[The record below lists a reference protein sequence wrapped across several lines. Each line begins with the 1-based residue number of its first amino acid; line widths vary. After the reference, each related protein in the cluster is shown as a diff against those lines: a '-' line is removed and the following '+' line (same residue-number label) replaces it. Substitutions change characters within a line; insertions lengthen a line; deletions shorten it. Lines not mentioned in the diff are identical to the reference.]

1 MVKLVSTLAD
11 LLVLAEAVLL
21 AQGLCGV
28 SHKYTEGGLE
38 QSRCDIQRS
47 PDVCRTGVVVC
58 RTALIA
64 SPGKLEKLAIVAIGR
79 NPYTPSPPPWE
90 GPPQLFVR

>member
-1 MVKLVSTLAD
+1 MVKKVSTLVFH
-11 LLVLAEAVLL
+11 LVLAEAVLL
-21 AQGLCGV
+21 AQVLCSV

-47 PDVCRTGVVVC
+47 PEVVVC

-64 SPGKLEKLAIVAIGR
+64 NLGKLEKLAIVAIGR
-79 NPYTPSPPPWE
+79 NLYTPSPPPLE
-90 GPPQLFVR
+90 GPPQPLVQ